1 MSNTTG
7 MRVLFSG
14 HATSRVV
21 CSAVLHA
28 LDSACDGG
36 VLAHAQRGSSGE
48 KAAGPSTRKRQ
59 ASRKRRALLDILE
72 QVLQDPVLL
81 AHVRWLCCL
90 GHVCAVHT
98 AVLSIGPSLTNSQ
111 YFVATG
117 QILQSGI
124 SRLF

>member
-48 KAAGPSTRKRQ
+48 KVAGPSTRKRQ
-59 ASRKRRALLDILE
+59 ASRKRSSNRRGRAGPAVIEPTGDGG
-72 QVLQDPVLL
+72 VFPV
-81 AHVRWLCCL
+81 
-90 GHVCAVHT
+90 
-98 AVLSIGPSLTNSQ
+98 
-111 YFVATG
+111 
-117 QILQSGI
+117 GI
-124 SRLF
+124 